1 MTAIAGTPTMRCLWL
16 SRSMPF
22 PQDSG
27 DRIYSAQLARA
38 LGAAGAE
45 VDFVGHRANGAGSE
59 PPSDWPVR
67 WHPIDGGCRP
77 NWRALASLQP
87 LNGAIH
93 DTPAYRARLAEM
105 LTWRWDAVVID
116 TYAMGWALA
125 QVRRT
130 TQLRPRAP
138 ALVHIS
144 HNHEA
149 ALWRGMV
156 REFHGSPVRKL
167 ALWQNTLKVERIER
181 RLAREADLMSCIT
194 PEDARAF
201 AARPDAAPTLVL
213 TPGYSGAQALP
224 HPITEATPRRV
235 VLMGSFRWVAKQEN
249 LKALVQHADAAFR
262 ENGIGLDVIGDV
274 PAELRDQLA
283 RFSSVAVH
291 GFVDDVGPYFRNAR
305 MALVPEVIGGGFK
318 LKFLDYVFGR
328 MPVVTLNDAA
338 AGVPAAVRNAMLGC
352 ADLDDLVRTVV
363 ERIDDL
369 PTLAKL
375 QRDALAAARTAFDWS
390 DRGRALLR
398 AVRELGHAPAGKGS
412 SFSEPAPRASA

>member
-1 MTAIAGTPTMRCLWL
+1 MRCLWL
-16 SRSMPF
+16 SRSLPF

-27 DRIYSAQLARA
+27 DRIYSAQLARSLA
-38 LGAAGAE
+38 QAGAE
-45 VDFVGHRANGAGSE
+45 VDFVGHRPVGAE
-59 PPSDWPVR
+59 APADWPVR
-67 WHPIDGGCRP
+67 WHAIDGGCRP

-105 LTWRWDAVVID
+105 LTWRWDAIVID
-116 TYAMGWALA
+116 TYAMGWTLA
-125 QVRRT
+125 QVQRAR
-130 TQLRPRAP
+130 QQRARPP

-149 ALWRGMV
+149 ALWRGMA
-156 REFHGSPVRKL
+156 REYRGSPLRKL
-167 ALWQNTLKVERIER
+167 ALWQNALKVDRIER
-181 RLAREADLMSCIT
+181 RLAHEADLMSCIT
-194 PEDARAF
+194 PEDARVF
-201 AARPDAAPTLVL
+201 APDRTDRSAPTIVL
-213 TPGYSGAQALP
+213 TPGFSGVEALP
-224 HPITEATPRRV
+224 HPITAATPRRV
-235 VLMGSFRWVAKQEN
+235 VLMGSFRWVVKQEN

-262 ENGIGLDVIGDV
+262 EHGIGLDVIGDV
-274 PAELRDQLA
+274 PQELGEQLA
-283 RFSSVAVH
+283 GFASVRLH
-291 GFVDDVGPYFRNAR
+291 GFVDDVAPFFRNAR

-352 ADLDDLVRTVV
+352 DDLDALVRTVV

-369 PTLAKL
+369 PTLARL
-375 QRDALAAARTAFDWS
+375 QRDALGAARSAFDWS

-398 AVRELGHAPAGKGS
+398 AVRELDRAAAGRSAVTGP
-412 SFSEPAPRASA
+412 EPAPRASA

>member
-1 MTAIAGTPTMRCLWL
+1 MTPAGGEGTPAMRCLWL
-16 SRSMPF
+16 SRSLPF

-38 LGAAGAE
+38 LAQAGAE
-45 VDFVGHRANGAGSE
+45 VDFVGHRTPDAE
-59 PPSDWPVR
+59 PPADWPVR
-67 WHPIDGGCRP
+67 WHAIDGGCRP

-93 DTPAYRARLAEM
+93 DTAAYRRRLAEM

-116 TYAMGWALA
+116 TYGMGWALA
-125 QVRRT
+125 QVQRA
-130 TQLRPRAP
+130 TQQRARPP

-149 ALWRGMV
+149 VLWRGMA
-156 REFHGSPVRKL
+156 REFRGSPLRKL
-167 ALWQNTLKVERIER
+167 ALWQNALKVERVER
-181 RLAREADLMSCIT
+181 RLAREAGLMSCIT

-201 AARPDAAPTLVL
+201 ALERSAPTIVL
-213 TPGYSGAQALP
+213 TPGFSGVEALP
-224 HPITEATPRRV
+224 HPITTATPRRV
-235 VLMGSFRWVAKQEN
+235 VLMGSFRWVVKQEN
-249 LKALVQHADAAFR
+249 LKALVQRADAAFR
-262 ENGIGLDVIGDV
+262 EHGIGLDVIGDV
-274 PAELRDQLA
+274 PAELGEQLA
-283 RFSSVAVH
+283 GFSSVRLH
-291 GFVDDVGPYFRNAR
+291 GFVDDVEPFFRSAR

-338 AGVPAAVRNAMLGC
+338 AGVPAAVRDAMLGC
-352 ADLDDLVRTVV
+352 ADLDALVRTVV

-369 PTLAKL
+369 PTLARL
-375 QRDALAAARTAFDWS
+375 QHDALSAARTAFDWS

-398 AVRELGHAPAGKGS
+398 AVRELGHSAAAKRS

>member
-1 MTAIAGTPTMRCLWL
+1 MRCLWL
-16 SRSMPF
+16 SRSLPF

-27 DRIYSAQLARA
+27 DRIYSGQLSRSLA
-38 LGAAGAE
+38 LAGAE
-45 VDFVGHRANGAGSE
+45 VDFVGHRAPDAE
-59 PPSDWPVR
+59 PPADWPLR
-67 WHPIDGGCRP
+67 WHAIDGGCRP
-77 NWRALASLQP
+77 NWRALASPQP

-93 DTPAYRARLAEM
+93 DTPAYRRRLAEM

-116 TYAMGWALA
+116 TYAMGWALG
-125 QVRRT
+125 QVKRV
-130 TQLRPRAP
+130 TQQRARPP
-138 ALVHIS
+138 ALVHTS

-149 ALWRGMV
+149 ALWRGMA
-156 REFHGSPVRKL
+156 REFRGSPLRKL
-167 ALWQNTLKVERIER
+167 ALWQNALKVERIER
-181 RLAREADLMSCIT
+181 VLAREVDLMSCIT

-201 AARPDAAPTLVL
+201 ALQTQAAPAIVL
-213 TPGYSGAQALP
+213 TPGYSGVEALP
-224 HPITEATPRRV
+224 HPITAATPRRV
-235 VLMGSFRWVAKQEN
+235 VLMGSFRWVVKQEN
-249 LKALVQHADAAFR
+249 LKALVQSADAAFR
-262 ENGIGLDVIGDV
+262 HHGITLDVIGDV
-274 PAELRDQLA
+274 PAELGEQLA
-283 RFSSVAVH
+283 GFASVRLH
-291 GFVDDVGPYFRNAR
+291 GFVDDVEPFFRNAR

-352 ADLDDLVRTVV
+352 ADLDTLVRTVV

-369 PTLAKL
+369 PTLARL

-398 AVRELGHAPAGKGS
+398 AVRELGHPAAGTRT

>member
-1 MTAIAGTPTMRCLWL
+1 MRCLWL
-16 SRSMPF
+16 ARSLPF

-38 LGAAGAE
+38 LAQAGAE
-45 VDFVGHRANGAGSE
+45 VDFVGHRAIGAE
-59 PPSDWPVR
+59 APADWPVR
-67 WHPIDGGCRP
+67 WHAIDGGCRP

-93 DTPAYRARLAEM
+93 DTAAYRARLAEM
-105 LTWRWDAVVID
+105 LTWRWDAIVID
-116 TYAMGWALA
+116 TYGMGWALA
-125 QVRRT
+125 QVQRA
-130 TQLRPRAP
+130 TQQRVRPP
-138 ALVHIS
+138 ALVHTS

-149 ALWRGMV
+149 ALWRGMA
-156 REFHGSPVRKL
+156 REYRGSPLRKL
-167 ALWQNTLKVERIER
+167 ALWLNAHKVDRVER
-181 RLAREADLMSCIT
+181 RLARDADLMSCIT

-201 AARPDAAPTLVL
+201 APERRSPTIVL
-213 TPGYSGAQALP
+213 TPGFSGVEALP
-224 HPITEATPRRV
+224 HPITAATPRRV
-235 VLMGSFRWVAKQEN
+235 VLMGSFRWVVKQEN
-249 LKALVQHADAAFR
+249 LKALVQRADAAFR
-262 ENGIGLDVIGDV
+262 EHGIGLDVIGDV
-274 PAELRDQLA
+274 PQELGEQLA
-283 RFSSVAVH
+283 GFASVRLH
-291 GFVDDVGPYFRNAR
+291 GFVDDVAPFFRGAR

-352 ADLDDLVRTVV
+352 ADLDELVRTVV

-369 PTLAKL
+369 PTLARL

-398 AVRELGHAPAGKGS
+398 AVRELGHPANAGQPPL
-412 SFSEPAPRASA
+412 SEPAPRASV